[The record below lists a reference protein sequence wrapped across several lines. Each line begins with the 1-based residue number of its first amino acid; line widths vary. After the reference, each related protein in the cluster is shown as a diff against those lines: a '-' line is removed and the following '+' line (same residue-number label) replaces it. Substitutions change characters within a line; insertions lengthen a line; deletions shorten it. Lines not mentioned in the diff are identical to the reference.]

1 MKEKQS
7 LAETH
12 NFYRNRPLV
21 LFWIARLSSTL
32 AYQMLSVAVGWQ
44 IYALTGSPLYLG
56 LVGFAQFLPTLL
68 LSLLAGHVADR
79 YDRRLVF
86 SVCQIVQGIGVL
98 ALAVGSFAGWMSKE
112 HILLIVFLIG
122 SARTFTMPASQALLP
137 NLVSPG
143 LFARATALTAS
154 LSQIGFI
161 AGPALGGFLYT
172 AGPTVV
178 YVSVSAAFFIGA
190 LLVFLISIR
199 ETPGNREPVSLR
211 SVFAGIVFIKS
222 KPTILGAISL
232 DLFAVLL
239 GGATALL
246 PIYAREILFTGP
258 WGLGFLRSAPAV
270 GALLMSLFLAHLSLR
285 HHMGKIMFTAV
296 AIFGLSTMAFAI
308 STSFVLS
315 LVMLIILGAAD
326 MISVVIRQSL
336 VQLETPDQ
344 MRGRVSAVNSL
355 FIGTSNQLGEFE
367 SGLTAAWFGTKA
379 ATLIGGIGTLIVAAV
394 WTRIF
399 PALAQVDNLDT
410 LRKQE

>member
-7 LAETH
+7 LSETH
-12 NFYRNRPLV
+12 SFYRNRPLV
-21 LFWIARLSSTL
+21 FFWVARLSSTL

-86 SVCQIVQGIGVL
+86 SVCQIVQGVGVL

-137 NLVSPG
+137 NLVSPS

-154 LSQIGFI
+154 LSQVGFI

-178 YVSVSAAFFIGA
+178 YVSVSAAFLIGA

-199 ETPGNREPVSLR
+199 ETSRNREPVSLR
-211 SVFAGIVFIKS
+211 SVFAGIAFIKS
-222 KPTILGAISL
+222 KPMILGAISL

-270 GALLMSLFLAHLSLR
+270 GALLMSVFLAHLSLR
-285 HHMGKIMFTAV
+285 HHMGKIMFIAV

-308 STSFVLS
+308 STSFILS

-336 VQLETPDQ
+336 VQIETPDQ

-367 SGLTAAWFGTKA
+367 SGLTAAWFGTKT
-379 ATLIGGIGTLIVAAV
+379 ATLIGGVGTLIVAAV
-394 WTRIF
+394 WTRLF
-399 PALAQVDNLDT
+399 PALAEVDSLDT
-410 LRKQE
+410 LGKQK